1 MINRKMKI
9 LSVATAMTILFAA
22 SSSALPVSAF
32 ENGQSAGIGTVT
44 SSQNEAIDGEGSG
57 LEYSTSVITGTDGN
71 NHGVKTITFNPTTSD
86 YMPMVYSQYSGYGS
100 RTIRAAENAE
110 SKHGYDVKA
119 GVNASF
125 FVLSGGDISG
135 STYGGV
141 NISDGKVF
149 QGCNNYGP
157 TWMLT
162 FDSDGKSDLVYS
174 RVAYELKLN
183 GEVKRGALENIN
195 INPVSG
201 KTTTGIYYW
210 DTSCGTATDTK
221 DPGVEIVFNKVDDTE
236 LVVGGTLVGEVCEIR
251 ANVSSGNDVG
261 YDQFVL
267 YASDKSQWASELRGL
282 KIGDKAH
289 ITCTET
295 IAAAKEA
302 MENCNGALVTYGY
315 HLVEDGRNVT
325 SSFPLGDSFSK
336 ARAQRTVIGVKE
348 DGTLLIL
355 VSDGR
360 TSTYPGMTLYELADL
375 LISQGCVTGINL
387 DGGGST
393 QMTIENTSGKLEEV
407 LSSAR
412 SVANSLLVVKRPET
426 SHNLV
431 AQKREKLQSLISM
444 AESSGLS
451 SLAAYGESIYNSA
464 TSMPGDY
471 TKAIMALQEEIG
483 RIIITDLPSTAIGL
497 IGASLT
503 LSIEAEPIGG
513 GTLSYQ
519 WYKDNVAIEG
529 ATGSSYTVDSVTE
542 SDAGNYKVVVTN
554 TIGETS
560 TTAFSTV
567 CTVEVSDGNNIVKG
581 LKYTT
586 SLKDGGANAGLG
598 DFHDDHPD
606 VERVKLTDGYYA
618 ASWSDSN
625 SVGYHKRTGLP
636 VDLTFHLGDK
646 PQTFQQINIGAFSP
660 NANGI
665 TIQSN
670 TKIEIKNGAGD
681 EWHVICDAPTA
692 GSLGKDKR
700 FIFATEDG
708 KNISATDIRFTLAL
722 GSSWLFLDEIE
733 VLRDGD
739 GSTPDSTL
747 TVPISTIQTPAFTTN
762 LETAQ
767 SVKDGES
774 LSLSV
779 TATVTDGGTLTYQ
792 WYKDNQ
798 AISGATKASY
808 TIDSAKKSDE
818 GSYKVVVT
826 NTKNDVTAT
835 ATSNV
840 CAVTVE
846 SIVVTPPATPVFT
859 TNLGTAQT
867 VKDGGTLSL
876 SVAATV
882 TDGGT
887 LTYQWYKDNQAI
899 SGATKASYTID
910 SAKKSDEGSYKV
922 VVTNTKN
929 GATATATS
937 NACAVTVE
945 SIVVTPPAT
954 PVFTTNLGTAQTV
967 KDGGTLSLSVA
978 ATVTDGGTLTYQW
991 YKDNQAISGATQASY
1006 TIASAKKSD
1015 EGSYK
1020 VVVTNTKN
1028 DATATATSNVCAVTL
1043 QVPDEP
1049 KAPTITTNL
1058 SSVKTAQTGDSVNLT
1073 VKAVS
1078 NNSGTLSYQ
1087 WYKNGNMI
1095 AGATSDSYTIA
1106 SASVSDGGIY
1116 YVEVTDKSNNTHTLS
1131 NSCTLTVAEKDV
1143 PSGGG
1148 SSGGWIGGGSSR
1160 PSKPST
1166 PEEPKPTSPT
1176 WEEID
1181 GVWKL
1186 KGIDG
1191 DYLTGW
1197 QKVDGAWYY
1206 LGANGAMRTGWFQDG
1221 NKWYYLKSSGAM
1233 VTGWLKLQNTWYYLG
1248 ANGVMRTGW
1257 LFDNGVWYYL
1267 YDWGGM
1273 ANTSWVN
1280 VNTNENGVYISR
1292 WYYFRGNGAMLT
1304 GWLQQGANWY
1314 YLNADGAMAHD
1325 RWLLIDGKYYYFYS
1339 SGSMAT
1345 DTTVGGYKVD
1355 VSGQWIQ

>member
-1 MINRKMKI
+1 MWNRKIKI
-9 LSVATAMTILFAA
+9 LSVATAMTVLFAT
-22 SSSALPVSAF
+22 SSSALSVSAF
-32 ENGQSAGIGTVT
+32 ENGQSVGIGTVT

-183 GEVKRGALENIN
+183 GEVKRDALENIN

-221 DPGVEIVFNKVDDTE
+221 DAGVEIVFNKVDDTE

-251 ANVSSGNDVG
+251 PNVSSGNDVG

-267 YASDKSQWASELRGL
+267 YASDKSQWASELRAL

-315 HLVEDGRNVT
+315 HLVENGRNVT
-325 SSFPLGDSFSK
+325 ASFPLGDSFSK

-375 LISQGCVTGINL
+375 LVSQGCVTGINL

-393 QMTIENTSGKLEEV
+393 QMTIENTSGTLEEV

-431 AQKREKLQSLISM
+431 AEKREKLQSLISM

-451 SLAAYGESIYNSA
+451 SLAAYGKSIYNSA

-483 RIIITDLPSTAIGL
+483 KIIITDLPSTAIGI

-519 WYKDNVAIEG
+519 WYKDNEAIEG
-529 ATGSSYTVDSVTE
+529 ATESSYTVDSIAE
-542 SDAGNYKVVVTN
+542 SDAGNYKVIVTN
-554 TIGETS
+554 TVGDTS

-567 CTVEVSDGNNIVKG
+567 CTVEVSDGNNIIKG

-586 SLKDGGANAGLG
+586 SLRDGGANAGLG
-598 DFHDDHPD
+598 DFNDDHPD
-606 VERVKLTDGYYA
+606 VERTKLTDGLYA
-618 ASWSDSN
+618 DSWSDAN
-625 SVGYHKRTGLP
+625 SVGYNKRNPIQP
-636 VDLTFHLGDK
+636 VDITFHLGNVPK
-646 PQTFQQINIGAFSP
+646 TFCQINIGALSP

-665 TIQSN
+665 LLPSN
-670 TKIEIKNGAGD
+670 IKIEIKNSAED
-681 EWHVICDAPTA
+681 DWHVICDSPTA
-692 GSLGKDKR
+692 GSLGVNKR
-700 FIFATEDG
+700 FIFTTEQG
-708 KNISATDIRFTLAL
+708 KSISATDIRFTLVL
-722 GSSWLFLDEIE
+722 GSAWLFLDEIE
-733 VLRDGD
+733 VFRDGD
-739 GSTPDSTL
+739 GSTPDGTL
-747 TVPISTIQTPAFTTN
+747 TIPIYVVQTPAFTTN

-779 TATVTDGGTLTYQ
+779 TATVTDSGTLSYQ
-792 WYKDNQ
+792 WYKDDQ
-798 AISGATKASY
+798 
-808 TIDSAKKSDE
+808 E
-818 GSYKVVVT
+818 
-826 NTKNDVTAT
+826 
-835 ATSNV
+835 
-840 CAVTVE
+840 
-846 SIVVTPPATPVFT
+846 
-859 TNLGTAQT
+859 
-867 VKDGGTLSL
+867 
-876 SVAATV
+876 
-882 TDGGT
+882 
-887 LTYQWYKDNQAI
+887 I

-937 NACAVTVE
+937 NVCAVTVE
-945 SIVVTPPAT
+945 STVVTPPAT

-967 KDGGTLSLSVA
+967 KEGESLSLSVA
-978 ATVTDGGTLTYQW
+978 ATVTDGGTLAYQW
-991 YKDNQAISGATQASY
+991 YKDNQAISNATKASY
-1006 TIASAKKSD
+1006 TIDSAKKSD

-1028 DATATATSNVCAVTL
+1028 DATATATSNVCTVTV

-1058 SSVKTAQTGDSVNLT
+1058 GSVKTAQTGDSVSFM

-1087 WYKNGNMI
+1087 WYKNGQAITN
-1095 AGATSDSYTIA
+1095 AVNDSYTIA
-1106 SASVSDGGIY
+1106 SASLSDGGIY
-1116 YVEVTDKSNNTHTLS
+1116 YVEVTDKSNNTHTFS

-1186 KGIDG
+1186 KGTVG

-1206 LGANGAMRTGWFQDG
+1206 LSANGAMRTGWLQDD
-1221 NKWYYLKSSGAM
+1221 NNWYYLKPNGAM
-1233 VTGWLKLQNTWYYLG
+1233 ATGWLKLQNTWYYLG
-1248 ANGVMRTGW
+1248 ASGVMRTGW

-1280 VNTNENGVYISR
+1280 VNTNENGVYTSR

-1304 GWLQQGANWY
+1304 GWLQQGVNWY

-1325 RWLLIDGKYYYFYS
+1325 RWMLIDGKYYYFYS

>member
-1 MINRKMKI
+1 MWNRKIKI
-9 LSVATAMTILFAA
+9 LSVATAMTVLFAT
-22 SSSALPVSAF
+22 SSSALSVSAF
-32 ENGQSAGIGTVT
+32 ENGQSVGIGTVT

-183 GEVKRGALENIN
+183 GEVKRDALENIN

-221 DPGVEIVFNKVDDTE
+221 DAGVEIVFNKVDDTE

-251 ANVSSGNDVG
+251 PNVSSGNDVG

-267 YASDKSQWASELRGL
+267 YASDKSQWASELRAL

-315 HLVEDGRNVT
+315 HLVENGRNVT
-325 SSFPLGDSFSK
+325 ASFPLGDSFSK

-375 LISQGCVTGINL
+375 LVSQGCVTGINL

-393 QMTIENTSGKLEEV
+393 QMTIENTSGTLEEV

-431 AQKREKLQSLISM
+431 AEKREKLQSLISM

-451 SLAAYGESIYNSA
+451 SLAAYGKSIYNSA

-483 RIIITDLPSTAIGL
+483 KIIITDLPSTALGI

-519 WYKDNVAIEG
+519 WYKDNEAIEG
-529 ATGSSYTVDSVTE
+529 ATESSYTVDSIAE
-542 SDAGNYKVVVTN
+542 SDAGNYKVIVTN
-554 TIGETS
+554 TVGDTS

-567 CTVEVSDGNNIVKG
+567 CTVEVSDGNNIIKG

-586 SLKDGGANAGLG
+586 SLRDGGANAGLG
-598 DFHDDHPD
+598 DFNDDHPD
-606 VERVKLTDGYYA
+606 VERTKLTDGLYA
-618 ASWSDSN
+618 DSWSDAN
-625 SVGYHKRTGLP
+625 SVGYNKRNPIQP
-636 VDLTFHLGDK
+636 VDITFQLGDVPK
-646 PQTFQQINIGAFSP
+646 TFRQINIGALSP

-665 TIQSN
+665 LLPSN
-670 TKIEIKNGAGD
+670 IKIEIKNSAED
-681 EWHVICDAPTA
+681 DWHVICDSPTA
-692 GSLGKDKR
+692 GSLGVNKR
-700 FIFATEDG
+700 FIFTTEQG
-708 KNISATDIRFTLAL
+708 KSISATDIRFTLVL
-722 GSSWLFLDEIE
+722 GSAWLFLDEIE
-733 VLRDGD
+733 VFRDGD
-739 GSTPDSTL
+739 GSTPDGTL
-747 TVPISTIQTPAFTTN
+747 TIPIYAVQTPAFTTN

-779 TATVTDGGTLTYQ
+779 AATVTDSGTLSYQ
-792 WYKDNQ
+792 WYKDDQ
-798 AISGATKASY
+798 
-808 TIDSAKKSDE
+808 E
-818 GSYKVVVT
+818 
-826 NTKNDVTAT
+826 
-835 ATSNV
+835 
-840 CAVTVE
+840 
-846 SIVVTPPATPVFT
+846 
-859 TNLGTAQT
+859 
-867 VKDGGTLSL
+867 
-876 SVAATV
+876 
-882 TDGGT
+882 
-887 LTYQWYKDNQAI
+887 I

-937 NACAVTVE
+937 NVCAVTVE
-945 SIVVTPPAT
+945 STVVTPPAT
-954 PVFTTNLGTAQTV
+954 PAFTTNLGTAQTV
-967 KDGGTLSLSVA
+967 KEGESLSLSVA
-978 ATVTDGGTLTYQW
+978 ATVTDGGTL
-991 YKDNQAISGATQASY
+991 S
-1006 TIASAKKSD
+1006 
-1015 EGSYK
+1015 
-1020 VVVTNTKN
+1020 
-1028 DATATATSNVCAVTL
+1028 
-1043 QVPDEP
+1043 
-1049 KAPTITTNL
+1049 
-1058 SSVKTAQTGDSVNLT
+1058 
-1073 VKAVS
+1073 
-1078 NNSGTLSYQ
+1078 
-1087 WYKNGNMI
+1087 
-1095 AGATSDSYTIA
+1095 
-1106 SASVSDGGIY
+1106 
-1116 YVEVTDKSNNTHTLS
+1116 
-1131 NSCTLTVAEKDV
+1131 
-1143 PSGGG
+1143 
-1148 SSGGWIGGGSSR
+1148 
-1160 PSKPST
+1160 
-1166 PEEPKPTSPT
+1166 
-1176 WEEID
+1176 
-1181 GVWKL
+1181 
-1186 KGIDG
+1186 
-1191 DYLTGW
+1191 
-1197 QKVDGAWYY
+1197 
-1206 LGANGAMRTGWFQDG
+1206 
-1221 NKWYYLKSSGAM
+1221 
-1233 VTGWLKLQNTWYYLG
+1233 
-1248 ANGVMRTGW
+1248 
-1257 LFDNGVWYYL
+1257 
-1267 YDWGGM
+1267 
-1273 ANTSWVN
+1273 
-1280 VNTNENGVYISR
+1280 
-1292 WYYFRGNGAMLT
+1292 
-1304 GWLQQGANWY
+1304 
-1314 YLNADGAMAHD
+1314 
-1325 RWLLIDGKYYYFYS
+1325 
-1339 SGSMAT
+1339 
-1345 DTTVGGYKVD
+1345 
-1355 VSGQWIQ
+1355 

>member
-899 SGATKASYTID
+899 SGAT
-910 SAKKSDEGSYKV
+910 
-922 VVTNTKN
+922 
-929 GATATATS
+929 
-937 NACAVTVE
+937 
-945 SIVVTPPAT
+945 
-954 PVFTTNLGTAQTV
+954 
-967 KDGGTLSLSVA
+967 
-978 ATVTDGGTLTYQW
+978 
-991 YKDNQAISGATQASY
+991 QASY

>member
-1 MINRKMKI
+1 
-9 LSVATAMTILFAA
+9 
-22 SSSALPVSAF
+22 
-32 ENGQSAGIGTVT
+32 
-44 SSQNEAIDGEGSG
+44 
-57 LEYSTSVITGTDGN
+57 
-71 NHGVKTITFNPTTSD
+71 
-86 YMPMVYSQYSGYGS
+86 
-100 RTIRAAENAE
+100 
-110 SKHGYDVKA
+110 
-119 GVNASF
+119 
-125 FVLSGGDISG
+125 
-135 STYGGV
+135 
-141 NISDGKVF
+141 
-149 QGCNNYGP
+149 
-157 TWMLT
+157 
-162 FDSDGKSDLVYS
+162 
-174 RVAYELKLN
+174 
-183 GEVKRGALENIN
+183 
-195 INPVSG
+195 
-201 KTTTGIYYW
+201 
-210 DTSCGTATDTK
+210 
-221 DPGVEIVFNKVDDTE
+221 
-236 LVVGGTLVGEVCEIR
+236 
-251 ANVSSGNDVG
+251 
-261 YDQFVL
+261 
-267 YASDKSQWASELRGL
+267 
-282 KIGDKAH
+282 
-289 ITCTET
+289 
-295 IAAAKEA
+295 

-315 HLVEDGRNVT
+315 HLVENGRNVT
-325 SSFPLGDSFSK
+325 ASFPLGDSFSK

-375 LISQGCVTGINL
+375 LVSQGCVTGINL

-393 QMTIENTSGKLEEV
+393 QMTIENTSGTLEEV

-431 AQKREKLQSLISM
+431 AEKREKLQSLISM

-451 SLAAYGESIYNSA
+451 SLAAYGKSIYNSA

-483 RIIITDLPSTAIGL
+483 KIIITDLPSTALGI

-503 LSIEAEPIGG
+503 LSIEAEPNGG

-519 WYKDNVAIEG
+519 WYKDNEAIEG
-529 ATGSSYTVDSVTE
+529 ATESSYTVDSIAE
-542 SDAGNYKVVVTN
+542 SDAGNYKVIVTN
-554 TIGETS
+554 TVGDTS

-567 CTVEVSDGNNIVKG
+567 CTVEVSDGNNIIKG

-586 SLKDGGANAGLG
+586 SLRDGGANAGLG
-598 DFHDDHPD
+598 DFNDDHPD
-606 VERVKLTDGYYA
+606 VERTKLTDGLYA
-618 ASWSDSN
+618 DSWSDAN
-625 SVGYHKRTGLP
+625 SVGYNKRNPIQP
-636 VDLTFHLGDK
+636 VDITFQLGDVPK
-646 PQTFQQINIGAFSP
+646 TFRQINIGALSP

-665 TIQSN
+665 LLPSN
-670 TKIEIKNGAGD
+670 IKIEIKNSAED
-681 EWHVICDAPTA
+681 DWHVICDSPTA
-692 GSLGKDKR
+692 GSLGVNKR
-700 FIFATEDG
+700 FIFTTEQG
-708 KNISATDIRFTLAL
+708 KSISATDIRFTLVL
-722 GSSWLFLDEIE
+722 GSAWLFLDEIE
-733 VLRDGD
+733 VFRDGD
-739 GSTPDSTL
+739 GSTPDGTL
-747 TVPISTIQTPAFTTN
+747 TIPIYAVQTPAFTTN

-779 TATVTDGGTLTYQ
+779 AATVTDSGTLSYQ
-792 WYKDNQ
+792 WYKDDQ
-798 AISGATKASY
+798 
-808 TIDSAKKSDE
+808 E
-818 GSYKVVVT
+818 
-826 NTKNDVTAT
+826 
-835 ATSNV
+835 
-840 CAVTVE
+840 
-846 SIVVTPPATPVFT
+846 
-859 TNLGTAQT
+859 
-867 VKDGGTLSL
+867 
-876 SVAATV
+876 
-882 TDGGT
+882 
-887 LTYQWYKDNQAI
+887 I

-937 NACAVTVE
+937 NVCAVTVE
-945 SIVVTPPAT
+945 STVVTPPAT
-954 PVFTTNLGTAQTV
+954 PAFTTNLGTAQTV
-967 KDGGTLSLSVA
+967 KEGESLSLSVA
-978 ATVTDGGTLTYQW
+978 ATVTDGGPLTYQW
-991 YKDNQAISGATQASY
+991 YKDNQAISNATKASY
-1006 TIASAKKSD
+1006 TIDSAKKSD

-1028 DATATATSNVCAVTL
+1028 DATATATSNVCTVTV

-1058 SSVKTAQTGDSVNLT
+1058 GSVKTAQTGDSVSFM

-1087 WYKNGNMI
+1087 WYKNGQAITN
-1095 AGATSDSYTIA
+1095 AVNDSYTIA
-1106 SASVSDGGIY
+1106 SASLSDGGIY
-1116 YVEVTDKSNNTHTLS
+1116 YVEVTDKSNNTHTFS

-1186 KGIDG
+1186 KGTVG

-1206 LGANGAMRTGWFQDG
+1206 LNANGAMRTEWLQDD
-1221 NKWYYLKSSGAM
+1221 NNWYYLKPNGAM
-1233 VTGWLKLQNTWYYLG
+1233 ATGWLKLQNTWYYLG
-1248 ANGVMRTGW
+1248 ASGVMRTGW

-1280 VNTNENGVYISR
+1280 VNTNENGVYTSR

-1304 GWLQQGANWY
+1304 GWLQQGVNWY

-1325 RWLLIDGKYYYFYS
+1325 RWMLIDGKYYYFYS